1 MGSSEVAPPAFARVA
16 PALFI
21 GNARAARATELLGRA
36 GITLCVNVSRQQPGP
51 RAPGV
56 AELRVPVFDDPAE
69 DLLTHLEP
77 TCAAME
83 AAVRDGGS
91 CLVYCKNGRSRSA
104 AVCTAYLMRHRGQSL
119 ERAFQVRASEGG
131 SSGAARPPHLER
143 GSSGAGPTLHP
154 GAEPPR
160 SGLSCRRV
168 PLIVDLLV
176 TDGEERSPGS
186 RAQSGFLGS
195 AAEVRTDPPS
205 PGPPAP
211 GPRRSR
217 VSCIVQLLGGQACT
231 LKEGVPSLL
240 FTKGNWPR
248 VLPPLDGS
256 TGVSA
261 EEGHFVYSSGFGQI
275 QTSEVLGRE
284 NA

>member
-131 SSGAARPPHLER
+131 SSGASPTPTSREALPGRAPP
-143 GSSGAGPTLHP
+143 
-154 GAEPPR
+154 
-160 SGLSCRRV
+160 
-168 PLIVDLLV
+168 
-176 TDGEERSPGS
+176 
-186 RAQSGFLGS
+186 
-195 AAEVRTDPPS
+195 
-205 PGPPAP
+205 
-211 GPRRSR
+211 
-217 VSCIVQLLGGQACT
+217 
-231 LKEGVPSLL
+231 
-240 FTKGNWPR
+240 FT
-248 VLPPLDGS
+248 
-256 TGVSA
+256 
-261 EEGHFVYSSGFGQI
+261 
-275 QTSEVLGRE
+275 LGRSLR
-284 NA
+284 ALDYLVGGSLSL